1 MNILLT
7 NDDGYDAP
15 GITIL
20 AQKLSEVHSVYV
32 LGPDRNRSA
41 VSNHVTMYDKLTV
54 EKVSDRLWKCSGYPA
69 DCAAIGFSSDLF
81 DVKFDAVVSG
91 INCGANMGSDI
102 IFSGTCAAAREA
114 VLSGVPAV
122 AFSLDPID
130 WGKAAK
136 EGYKF
141 SALADFAAKNLETLV
156 SLCNLTPPKMF
167 VNVNG
172 GSFDSYKG
180 VKFSETLCK
189 RDYQD
194 KIKITKNDGIINTEY
209 VFGGGKTLEETNS
222 DYEIVQKGY
231 ISISRVYAEPLC
243 DKIVD
248 DISFKL

>member
-1 MNILLT
+1 MKLLLT

-54 EKVSDRLWKCSGYPA
+54 GKVSDRLWKCSGYPA
-69 DCAAIGFSSDLF
+69 DCAAIGFFSNLF
-81 DVKFDAVVSG
+81 DVKFDALVSG
-91 INCGANMGSDI
+91 INWSANMGADI
-102 IFSGTCAAAREA
+102 
-114 VLSGVPAV
+114 L
-122 AFSLDPID
+122 
-130 WGKAAK
+130 
-136 EGYKF
+136 
-141 SALADFAAKNLETLV
+141 
-156 SLCNLTPPKMF
+156 
-167 VNVNG
+167 
-172 GSFDSYKG
+172 
-180 VKFSETLCK
+180 FSETLCK

-194 KIKITKNDGIINTEY
+194 KIKITKSNGIINTEY

-222 DYEIVQKGY
+222 DYEIVQEGY
-231 ISISRVYAEPLC
+231 ISVSRVYAEPLC